1 MLALIIIG
9 GVLLLL
15 GLLLLVPVGFRAAY
29 DAGGLVLQWKVACF
43 RFRIYPERE
52 KRDKP
57 PKRKKKDQAQ
67 EAKAS
72 EEEQGKPKKQLGD
85 LKWLLELIEPGL
97 KALGQLRRKLKI
109 ELMRV
114 EYSIG
119 GASDPAEAAIKY
131 GIVSAGGGALF
142 PLINSAFDVRDWDV
156 ELGVDFEQQESRV
169 ALEAQGTWRLGT
181 LIRILFSLGICA
193 LQAYRNHQSKPVAK
207 TANHKEEVKNGRKAS
222 DR

>member
-9 GVLLLL
+9 GVLLFF
-15 GLLLLVPVGFRAAY
+15 GLLLLVPVGFRASY
-29 DAGGLVLQWKVACF
+29 DATGLILQLKVACF
-43 RFRIYPERE
+43 RFRLYPERE
-52 KRDKP
+52 KRRKQA
-57 PKRKKKDQAQ
+57 KQKKKEQDQ
-67 EAKAS
+67 EAEVS
-72 EEEQGKPKKQLGD
+72 EGAQDKPKKQLGD
-85 LKWLLELIEPGL
+85 LKWLLELTKPAL

-109 ELMRV
+109 GHMRI

-142 PLINSAFDVRDWDV
+142 PLLNAAFDVRDWNVD
-156 ELGVDFEQQESRV
+156 LGVDFEHQESRV
-169 ALEAQGTWRLGT
+169 ALEADGSWHLGT
-181 LIRILFSLGICA
+181 LLRILFSLGICA
-193 LQAYRNHQSKPVAK
+193 LQAYRKQQDQSAAK